1 MIIMESPQEENVS
14 LDFGSTI
21 KEEEYLLSVSTGFYE
36 EEFDDDEVFLD
47 DSQSIE
53 MESSEIPSRVR
64 RTSDVIDCVG
74 GTMSPAHIK
83 RHSFPSASGEVLYSA
98 TSQATKITELNRS
111 RRAELTI
118 ESLDQGYSSPG
129 AQSSS
134 GRSFKG
140 TWFRFSNSN
149 DPDSVDARPTQ
160 KLDEQQ
166 TSNSNSK
173 LSPGFRKSV
182 QEIVMPVTKDATC
195 YNMDHEY
202 RGIAVIINNDIFDS
216 HNLAERQGSWK
227 DVEELEKMFYRL
239 DFNVMVWNNL
249 YHEELTHHLNELANA
264 DHSQNDCLAIVVLT
278 HGVSQSFVYARDNP
292 YPVEFLWNSFTA
304 DKCLTLAGKPKL
316 FFVQACRGERLDPG
330 ITLRKETKTEVDS
343 STASY
348 KIPKHADFLI
358 TFSTY
363 DGYYSFRHP
372 ENGTWFIQSLC
383 SEMNKHDHSK
393 SDLLGIMTRVSR
405 RVALDHESYNPD
417 EPWLHKQKQIPTIH
431 SMLIRDVFFK
441 PKNKPP
447 SEPIVLKNL
456 SI

>member
-1 MIIMESPQEENVS
+1 MESPQEENVS

>member
-166 TSNSNSK
+166 TSNSN
-173 LSPGFRKSV
+173 RKSV